1 MRIVS
6 KQFMPVI
13 TSLLTTCNE
22 LLNQL
27 KKSLF
32 KKLLFK

>member
-1 MRIVS
+1 
-6 KQFMPVI
+6 MPVV

-27 KKSLF
+27 STQSDMILI
-32 KKLLFK
+32 